1 VRQAQGALI
10 LGGERVFGTVF
21 RGDEN
26 FFRAF
31 PYNKADAMK
40 VFVLWTL
47 VGLTILSGWLS
58 GLANSAMAPHPH
70 PKVEWT
76 LFQWASGMSTPLTAA
91 LALSGLA
98 QGDRVLAVLEIE
110 GEPLDLAAELSS
122 LGAAVV
128 ETHGSLLKAW
138 LPRDSLLAIA
148 ELPEVGY
155 VRLSYFPIP
164 LGRLA
169 SEGVTVLGASLFH
182 AKGVLGQGVR
192 VALIDV
198 GFSSLTQAI
207 HAGEIKSEAIVWKR
221 DYAGSGLESGGSHGT
236 AVAQIVHNLAPQAEL
251 FLARIGDEVG
261 LGRAVSDLVA
271 EGVDI
276 IVHAV
281 GWANTE
287 FGDGRGVVSEI
298 ARRAAQ
304 AGILWINAAGNH
316 AQRHWLGTPRILPDG
331 WVEFAPGLSELSL
344 RVEIPG
350 LVQIA
355 LTWDEWPRASSD
367 FDLFLFDGRG
377 ELVASSENLQAGY
390 APPTE
395 FLSALVDPGRYTIRV
410 RAKYAPS
417 PVPLEI
423 FSLSHDLSPCVP
435 HSSILPPG
443 NAEEVFTVGAV
454 NLGNWA
460 TGPQAPYSSQ
470 GPTRDGRLKPDIAG
484 LDGTRNFVY
493 PQFFGTSAAAAHLGG
508 MAALLLSQ
516 ARGRGENL
524 GLAELR
530 ELLVRWAVDFGDP
543 GPDPVYGYGRLN
555 VFVEPAWGERRILRP
570 QNGVAQPGEEVEVEI
585 TVRVPSTQVGMLELR
600 EILPEG
606 LSGTILD
613 RGGAD
618 EIREGKELLWRWYM
632 LLPGE
637 TRTVRY
643 RFLIPSGFPAGTYT
657 LTGSVNRDP
666 LGGDAAFRVEPD
678 PPPSQPQVRCAPNP
692 VRVGGTVEFTVL
704 GSEAAQIRVYVYDL
718 SGRLVYESGW
728 QPGPTHQWNLQ
739 DLQGRIVASGV
750 YLFWA
755 EVKTEGKI
763 VRSGLGRLLVLR

>member
-1 VRQAQGALI
+1 MRA
-10 LGGERVFGTVF
+10 
-21 RGDEN
+21 
-26 FFRAF
+26 RAF
-31 PYNKADAMK
+31 
-40 VFVLWTL
+40 VVLLGLLLL
-47 VGLTILSGWLS
+47 VGWIGS
-58 GLANSAMAPHPH
+58 LASSSAPSH
-70 PKVEWT
+70 PKVEWA
-76 LFQWASGMSTPLTAA
+76 LFQWASGISAPLTTS

-98 QGDRVLAVLEIE
+98 QGDCVLAVLEIQR
-110 GEPLDLAAELSS
+110 EPAALAAELSS

-128 ETHGSLLKAW
+128 DTYGSLLKAW
-138 LPRDSLLAIA
+138 LPRDRLLAIA

-155 VRLSYFPIP
+155 VRLPYLPTP
-164 LGRLA
+164 LGRLE

-182 AKGVLGQGVR
+182 AKDILGQGVR
-192 VALIDV
+192 VAVIDV

-207 HAGEIKSEAIVWKR
+207 QAGEIQPEAVVWKR
-221 DYAGSGLESGGSHGT
+221 DYTGSGLESGGSHGT
-236 AVAQIVHNLAPQAEL
+236 AVAQIVHNLAPSAEL

-261 LGRAVSDLVA
+261 LGRAVSDLLA

-287 FGDGRGVVSEI
+287 FGDGRGIVSGI
-298 ARRAAQ
+298 ARRAVQ
-304 AGILWINAAGNH
+304 NGVLWVNAAGNH
-316 AQRHWLGTPRILPDG
+316 AQRHWLGTPRILPNG
-331 WVEFAPGLSELSL
+331 WVEFAPGVSELAL

-367 FDLFLFDGRG
+367 FDLFLFDAQG
-377 ELVASSENLQAGY
+377 ELVVSSESLQVGY

-395 FLSALVDPGRYTIRV
+395 FLSALVAPGRYTIRV
-410 RAKYAPS
+410 RAKYAPV

-435 HSSILPPG
+435 QSSILPPG

-454 NLGNWA
+454 NLGNWLS
-460 TGPQAPYSSQ
+460 GPQAPYSSQ

-493 PQFFGTSAAAAHLGG
+493 PQFFGTSAAVAHVAG

-516 ARGRGENL
+516 ARQRGENL
-524 GLAELR
+524 GIDELK

-555 VFVEPAWGERRILRP
+555 VYVEPAWGERRFLRP
-570 QNGVAQPGEEVEVEI
+570 QNGAARPGEEVEVEI
-585 TVRVPSTQVGMLELR
+585 TVRMPSTQVGMLELR
-600 EILPEG
+600 EILPRG
-606 LSGTILD
+606 LSGAILN

-618 EIREGKELLWRWYM
+618 EVQEGKELLWRWHL

-637 TRTVRY
+637 SRTVRY
-643 RFLIPSGFPAGTYT
+643 RFLIPSDFSSGTYT
-657 LTGSVNRDP
+657 LTGTVNRDP
-666 LGGDAAFRVEPD
+666 LRGDSALRVEPD
-678 PPPSQPQVRCAPNP
+678 PSPGQLQVRCAPNP
-692 VRVGGTVEFTVL
+692 VRTGETVEFAVL
-704 GSEAAQIRVYVYDL
+704 GGEAAQIRVYVYDL
-718 SGRLVYESGW
+718 SGRLVYDSGW

-739 DLQGRIVASGV
+739 DRQGRIVASGV

-755 EVKTEGKI
+755 EVKMGEKI